1 MNVAVVG
8 CGYVGLVTGAGLAS
22 VGHRVVGVETD
33 PLRLAAIS
41 RGEPPFYEPGLPE
54 LLHSVIRDGAFEA
67 TGDLHRITE
76 ADVVFL
82 AVQTPPGDGG
92 SLDLQFVEAAARHV
106 AEVFATEPRRR
117 VLAVRSTVLP
127 GTGDSLRTFFDD
139 HTAVASNP
147 EFLQEGTA
155 VKDFLRS
162 DRIVVGV
169 NEAWARQLLA
179 ELYSPLDAPFVAT
192 TPATAE
198 LAKYASNALLATLI
212 SFSNEFASIS
222 EGFPDVDV
230 EEVLGAVH
238 LDRRLSPRVEGE
250 VVRPGILAFLKA
262 GCGYG
267 GSCLPKDLSAL
278 IASRH
283 ANGEEHP
290 LLEAVRTVND
300 SQAGRVV
307 GLLERSLG
315 DLADRPIGV
324 LGLAFKA
331 GTDDVRTSPALR
343 AVEELLDRGA
353 RVFAYDPLVRGEAV
367 EPWCKRGL
375 VVVDGLEE
383 LMSKVDGCL
392 IATGDPEF
400 ASAAGFAEAH
410 GTLLLDGRRL
420 LATDQLGDRH
430 LAVGR
435 AAPQPQ
441 LPREIALRGSPK
453 SS

>member
-1 MNVAVVG
+1 MKVAVIG

-22 VGHRVVGVETD
+22 IGHHVVGVESD
-33 PLRLAAIS
+33 PQRLAAIS
-41 RGEPPFYEPGLPE
+41 VGTPPFHEPGLPA
-54 LLHSVIRDGAFEA
+54 LLESGLRDGAFEA
-67 TGDLHRITE
+67 TADLDRIVE
-76 ADVVFL
+76 ADVVFV
-82 AVQTPPGDGG
+82 AVQTPPGENG
-92 SLDLQFVEAAARHV
+92 SIDLSFVREAARRA
-106 AEVFATEPRRR
+106 AETLATQPRRR
-117 VLAVRSTVLP
+117 VLAIRSTVLP
-127 GTGDSLRTFFDD
+127 GTTDALRTLFDD
-139 HTAVASNP
+139 RTAVAANP

-155 VKDFLRS
+155 VQDFLRS

-169 NEAWARQLLA
+169 HEAWARELLA
-179 ELYSPLDAPFVAT
+179 ELYAPLGAPFVAS

-222 EGFPDVDV
+222 ESFPDVDV

-238 LDRRLSPRVEGE
+238 LDRRLSPRVDGA

-278 IASRH
+278 IASRQ
-283 ANGEEHP
+283 AAGEEHP

-315 DLADRPIGV
+315 NLAGRPIGV

-331 GTDDVRTSPALR
+331 GTDDVRTSPGLR
-343 AVEELLDRGA
+343 AVEELLTRGA
-353 RVFAYDPLVRGEAV
+353 EVFAYDPLVRLEAV
-367 EPWCKRGL
+367 LPWREQGL
-375 VVVDGLEE
+375 TLVDGVQE
-383 LMSKVDGCL
+383 LMSKVQGCL
-392 IATGDPEF
+392 IATGDPAF
-400 ASAAGFAEAH
+400 AAVADVAALH

-420 LATDQLGDRH
+420 LAADELGSRH

-435 AAPQPQ
+435 AVPHGPGDDDAGTPVP
-441 LPREIALRGSPK
+441 S
-453 SS
+453 